1 MTKNKFIKWV
11 EKGSKLR
18 TPEGEKYVV
27 LNSYESAFSPP
38 PTGIF
43 WLLSCLLLEFD
54 DLRVGIKLVDEK
66 PEKPNQIGIPEPKEI
81 IETVP
86 FGTTRI
92 YPKSW
97 LAPMSSLRTLKGNI
111 KRLEKFIN
119 YEI

>member
-1 MTKNKFIKWV
+1 MKQSEEESPQTFDKD
-11 EKGSKLR
+11 GMQDM
-18 TPEGEKYVV
+18 GV
-27 LNSYESAFSPP
+27 LE
-38 PTGIF
+38 
-43 WLLSCLLLEFD
+43 
-54 DLRVGIKLVDEK
+54 GIKLVDEK